1 MAVSLTLIGSILEL
15 LLFSALMYTV
25 LLSKSIS
32 VHFSRSISPI
42 LAPVSLSSCK
52 GVVVFGVPEHIK
64 ESSSFSVGINGNL
77 CSLAYFGGCHVLCKK
92 LR

>member
-1 MAVSLTLIGSILEL
+1 VLIGSIRDL
-15 LLFSALMYTV
+15 LLFSAVMYIV

-32 VHFSRSISPI
+32 VHFRRAISPI

-52 GVVVFGVPEHIK
+52 SVAVFGVAEHIK

-77 CSLAYFGGCHVLCKK
+77 CSLEYFGGCHVLPKN